1 MVLKVMLVGGFGFIG
16 RRFIRKY
23 HKKYELVI
31 FGKKSSYQKFIK
43 KNRYPDISV
52 EIGDVKQNVLEA
64 ISIHKPD
71 VVIHMAALTGITK
84 CDKDPQKAFLV
95 NMLGTFNVIK
105 GCITNNSK
113 LIFLSTREVY
123 GDIKKNGAEED
134 DLLMPKNVYGI
145 SKMLGEELIEF
156 SNRVHGLRFTIL
168 RLTTV
173 YGPEGDDYGSQII
186 IKDAQKGKVNV
197 WGGNQRLNY
206 IFVDDVVKIISNTIQ
221 DPSSNNEIFNVGSP
235 NNLMLK
241 EFVEL
246 VVQQIKN
253 DVKVYFKP
261 MRLDEVMYFTP
272 NLKKL
277 QSTSLLL
284 NPFKDIESGIRE
296 TIAWYTN

>member
-1 MVLKVMLVGGFGFIG
+1 MLVGGFGFIG

-52 EIGDVKQNVLEA
+52 EIGDVKQNVSEA

-84 CDKDPQKAFLV
+84 CSQDPQKAFLV

-156 SNRVHGLRFTIL
+156 SNRVYGLRFTIL

-206 IFVDDVVKIISNTIQ
+206 IFVDDAVKIIAKTIQ

-246 VVQQIKN
+246 VLQQIKN
-253 DVKVYFKP
+253 DVKVDYKP

-277 QSTSLLL
+277 QSSSILI
-284 NPFKDIESGIRE
+284 NQFKDIKSGICE

>member
-1 MVLKVMLVGGFGFIG
+1 MLVGGFGFIG

-52 EIGDVKQNVLEA
+52 EIGDVKQNVSEA

-84 CDKDPQKAFLV
+84 CNQDPQKAFLV

-105 GCITNNSK
+105 GCRTNNSK
-113 LIFLSTREVY
+113 LIFLSSREVY
-123 GDIKKNGAEED
+123 GDTKKNEAKED
-134 DLLMPKNVYGI
+134 DPLMAKNVYGI
-145 SKMLGEELIEF
+145 SKKLGEELIKF
-156 SNRVHGLRFTIL
+156 ASRVYGLRFTIL

-186 IKDAQKGKVNV
+186 IKDAHKGKVNV

-206 IFVDDVVKIISNTIQ
+206 IFVDDVVKIIAKTIQ
-221 DPSSNNEIFNVGSP
+221 EPRSNNEIFNVGSP

-246 VVQQIKN
+246 VLQQIKN
-253 DVKVYFKP
+253 DVKIDYKP

-272 NLKKL
+272 DIKKL
-277 QSTSLLL
+277 QSSSILI
-284 NPFKDIESGIRE
+284 NRFKDIKSGIRE
-296 TIAWYTN
+296 TIAWYSN

>member
-1 MVLKVMLVGGFGFIG
+1 MLVGGFGFIG
-16 RRFIRKY
+16 RRFIKKY

-52 EIGDVKQNVLEA
+52 EIGDVKQNVSEA

-84 CDKDPQKAFLV
+84 CNQDPQKAFLV

-113 LIFLSTREVY
+113 LIFLSSREVY
-123 GDIKKNGAEED
+123 GDTKKNGAKED
-134 DLLMPKNVYGI
+134 DPLMPKNVYGV
-145 SKMLGEELIEF
+145 SKMLGEELIKF
-156 SNRVHGLRFTIL
+156 ANRVNGLRFTIL

-197 WGGNQRLNY
+197 WGGNQLLNY
-206 IFVDDVVKIISNTIQ
+206 IFVNDAVKIIAKTIQ

-246 VVQQIKN
+246 VLQQIKN
-253 DVKVYFKP
+253 DVKIDYKP
-261 MRLDEVMYFTP
+261 MRLDEVMYFNP

-277 QSTSLLL
+277 QSSSILI
-284 NPFKDIESGIRE
+284 NRFIDIKSGIRE

>member
-1 MVLKVMLVGGFGFIG
+1 MLVGGFGFIG

-84 CDKDPQKAFLV
+84 CDQDPQKAFLV

-156 SNRVHGLRFTIL
+156 SNRVYGLRFTIL

-173 YGPEGDDYGSQII
+173 YGPEGDDYGAQII

-221 DPSSNNEIFNVGSP
+221 DPSSNNEIFNAGSP

-261 MRLDEVMYFTP
+261 MRPDEVMYFTP

-277 QSTSLLL
+277 QSSSILI

>member
-1 MVLKVMLVGGFGFIG
+1 MLVGGFGFIG

-23 HKKYELVI
+23 HKKYKLVI
-31 FGKKSSYQKFIK
+31 FGKKSSYQKFVK

-52 EIGDVKQNVLEA
+52 EIGDVKQNVSEA

-105 GCITNNSK
+105 SCITNNSK

-156 SNRVHGLRFTIL
+156 SNRVYGLRFTIL

-173 YGPEGDDYGSQII
+173 YGPEGDNYGSQII
-186 IKDAQKGKVNV
+186 IKDAQKEKVNV

-277 QSTSLLL
+277 QSSSILI
-284 NPFKDIESGIRE
+284 NQFKDIKSGIRE